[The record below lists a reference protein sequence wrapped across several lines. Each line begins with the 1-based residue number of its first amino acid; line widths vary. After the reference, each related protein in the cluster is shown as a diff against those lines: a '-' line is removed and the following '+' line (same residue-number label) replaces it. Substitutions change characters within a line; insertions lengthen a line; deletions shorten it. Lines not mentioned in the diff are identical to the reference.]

1 MCHNDSPIFPVS
13 GGAPIVENDLTIDA
27 GDGLAIPAFVVQ
39 PEQRPAPGV
48 LLIHDIYGPGPFYRD
63 LARRLAAAGFMTAL
77 PDLFARLQPAS
88 SDSREATMARG
99 RQLDQTQALAD
110 IHAIL
115 SWLQHHKDGT
125 GKLGTV
131 GFCMGGTFVL
141 LTAARQPTPDA
152 SVSFY
157 GFPQRDRT
165 DKNPVVASD
174 ETEVAALA
182 SPLLAFWGEK
192 DTGVGMKNVDA
203 YRDSVTRHGKAH
215 DFIVYPDVGHGFLT
229 FDPEAD
235 AFAAS
240 QDAWS
245 RTVEFLGLH
254 LDRPHYRE

>member
-1 MCHNDSPIFPVS
+1 MCHEDCPFPVS
-13 GGAPIVENDLTIDA
+13 GGAPIVETELNIDST
-27 GDGLAIPAFVVQ
+27 DTSSVPAFVTQ

-48 LLIHDIYGPGPFYRD
+48 LLIHDIHGPGPFYRD

-77 PDLFARLQPAS
+77 PDLFAELQPAAN
-88 SDSREATMARG
+88 DSREAIQARG

-110 IHAIL
+110 IRATL

-125 GKLGTV
+125 GKIGTV

-141 LTAARQPTPDA
+141 LAAARQPIPDA

-157 GFPQRDRT
+157 GFPHRGRT
-165 DKNPVVASD
+165 SHNPILASD
-174 ETEVAALA
+174 ESEVNALA
-182 SPLLAFWGEK
+182 SPLLGFWGKK
-192 DTGVGMKNVDA
+192 DTGVGMENVDA

-229 FDPEAD
+229 FDPESD

-240 QDAWS
+240 QDAWA

-254 LDRPHYRE
+254 LDRPNYRD